1 MCRTFHILSSVTHL
15 WSGCACLL
23 VHVAY
28 VVILA
33 LILGH
38 LALMLGH
45 FASLSSSLTA
55 RLAWGTHALCC
66 LFTNQ
71 SVCRSQADF
80 VHAVVLSIF
89 AFACIFLKQFSRH
102 VPA

>member
-55 RLAWGTHALCC
+55 RFGVPMPYVAC
-66 LFTNQ
+66 LPTNQ
-71 SVCRSQADF
+71 F
-80 VHAVVLSIF
+80 AVP
-89 AFACIFLKQFSRH
+89 KQTLFMLLC
-102 VPA
+102 